1 MEHSL
6 YDALLAYIEQRK
18 QAKLEPL
25 QKARDKALK
34 GAVSQEQEAIANA
47 DYAEKAAPIEAK
59 YEPIQWVTDAAKRAK
74 QVSLATHCPKFVY
87 SDARASSMLV
97 TEIDKSESRYL
108 TSYSLT
114 DKAIDAVGNAA
125 ALDVARFLKIT
136 VEGESLISQ
145 LQAGHINVLKP
156 LTDDAT
162 LLDTWRAGFSLA
174 LGDQVLSAHNL
185 IKQTYFPVNEGEYHL
200 LCPLYSSSLAHTLY
214 TKVRATRFGERV
226 KAIREAKSKQYYHPE
241 PLQAFPR
248 TVKQTFGGSKPQNVS
263 QLNSERHGEGFLLNA
278 APPSYQQQPEDPS
291 KQTSIFNRH
300 LAYQA
305 SHLIHD
311 FRTFLASLTERDRNF
326 ATRYRRD
333 HDFIL
338 PLTDLVF
345 DYAAR
350 VQQQV
355 PAGWSQGT
363 DDQACRLKREHAL
376 WLDVYNPDDQ
386 FQRERDAQAWL
397 DTVASDFAAWLLRQ
411 LEDKQHYLLGDTEF
425 NYIRKVFVT
434 QLKAFERDTP
444 QFEEIQ

>member
-1 MEHSL
+1 MEHRL

-34 GAVSQEQEAIANA
+34 AAASQEQEAIANA

-59 YEPIQWVTDAAKRAK
+59 FEPIHWITDAATRAK
-74 QVSLATHCPKFVY
+74 QISLATHCPKFTHG
-87 SDARASSMLV
+87 DAKATSMLV
-97 TEIDKSESRYL
+97 TEVDKSESRYL

-114 DKAIDAVGNAA
+114 DKAIDADCNAA
-125 ALDVARFLKIT
+125 VLDVARFLKVT

-145 LQAGHINVLKP
+145 LQAGHINALKP
-156 LTDDAT
+156 LIDDAT
-162 LLDTWRAGFSLA
+162 LLETWRAGFSLA
-174 LGDQVLSAHNL
+174 LNDQTLSAHNL
-185 IKQTYFPVNEGEYHL
+185 TKQTYFPVNEGEYLL
-200 LCPLYSSSLAHTLY
+200 LCPLYSSSLAHALY
-214 TKVRATRFGERV
+214 NKVRATRFGEKV
-226 KAIREAKSKQYYHPE
+226 KAIREAKNKQYYHPE
-241 PLQAFPR
+241 RWEIFPH
-248 TVKQTFGGSKPQNVS
+248 TVKQAFGGTNKQNIS
-263 QLNSERHGEGFLLNA
+263 LLNSNRQGEGFLLNA

-291 KQTSIFNRH
+291 KQTSIFNLR

-305 SHLIHD
+305 SHLLHD
-311 FRTFLASLTERDRNF
+311 FRAFLASLTERDRNF

-363 DDQACRLKREHAL
+363 DDQACRLKREHAI
-376 WLDVYNPDDQ
+376 WLDVHNPDDQ

-425 NYIRKVFVT
+425 NYIRKVFLT

-444 QFEEIQ
+444 QFEENR

>member
-34 GAVSQEQEAIANA
+34 AAASQEQEAIANA
-47 DYAEKAAPIEAK
+47 DYAEKATPIEAK
-59 YEPIQWVTDAAKRAK
+59 FEPIHWVTDAATRAK
-74 QVSLATHCPKFVY
+74 QISLATHCPKFVH

-97 TEIDKSESRYL
+97 TEIDKSESHYL

-114 DKAIDAVGNAA
+114 EKAIDAVGNAA

-145 LQAGHINVLKP
+145 LQAGHINALKP
-156 LTDDAT
+156 LTDDAN
-162 LLDTWRAGFSLA
+162 LLETWRAGFSLA

-200 LCPLYSSSLAHTLY
+200 LCPLYSSNLAHTLY
-214 TKVRATRFGERV
+214 NKVRATRYGEKV
-226 KAIREAKSKQYYHPE
+226 KAIREAKNKQHYHPE
-241 PLQAFPR
+241 RLEAFPR

-291 KQTSIFNRH
+291 KQTSIFNRR
-300 LAYQA
+300 LAYQT

-311 FRTFLASLTERDRNF
+311 FRSFLASLTERDRNF

-363 DDQACRLKREHAL
+363 DVQAYRLKREHAL

-386 FQRERDAQAWL
+386 FQRERGAQGWL

-425 NYIRKVFVT
+425 NYIRKVFLT

-444 QFEEIQ
+444 QFEEIR

>member
-6 YDALLAYIEQRK
+6 NEKLLDDIEQNK
-18 QAKLEPL
+18 QVKLDPE
-25 QKARDKALK
+25 QKALNKALK
-34 GAVSQEQEAIANA
+34 AAASEEQVAIANA

-59 YEPIQWVTDAAKRAK
+59 YEPIRWITDAARRAK
-74 QVSLATHCPKFVY
+74 QISLATHCPKFTHG
-87 SDARASSMLV
+87 DAKATSMLV
-97 TEIDKSESRYL
+97 TEVDKSESSYL

-114 DKAIDAVGNAA
+114 EKAIDAVGNAA
-125 ALDVARFLKIT
+125 AMDVARFLKVT

-145 LQAGHINVLKP
+145 LQAGHINALKP
-156 LTDDAT
+156 LTDDVT
-162 LLDTWRAGFSLA
+162 LLETWRAGFSLA
-174 LGDQVLSAHNL
+174 LNDQTLSAHNL

-214 TKVRATRFGERV
+214 AKVRATRFGEKV
-226 KAIREAKSKQYYHPE
+226 KAIREAKNKQHYHPE
-241 PLQAFPR
+241 SLKAFPR

-263 QLNSERHGEGFLLNA
+263 QLNSERHGEGFLLHA

-291 KQTSIFNRH
+291 KQTSIFNRR

-305 SHLIHD
+305 SHLLHD
-311 FRTFLASLTERDRNF
+311 FRAFLASLTERDRNF

-338 PLTDLVF
+338 PLTDVVF

-355 PAGWSQGT
+355 SAGWSKGA
-363 DDQACRLKREHAL
+363 DDKACRLKREHAL
-376 WLDVYNPDDQ
+376 WLDVYNPDAQ
-386 FQRERDAQAWL
+386 FQREREAQDWL

-411 LEDKQHYLLGDTEF
+411 LEDKKHYLLGGTEF
-425 NYIRKVFVT
+425 NYIRKVFLT

-444 QFEEIQ
+444 QFEETR

>member
-1 MEHSL
+1 
-6 YDALLAYIEQRK
+6 
-18 QAKLEPL
+18 
-25 QKARDKALK
+25 
-34 GAVSQEQEAIANA
+34 
-47 DYAEKAAPIEAK
+47 
-59 YEPIQWVTDAAKRAK
+59 
-74 QVSLATHCPKFVY
+74 
-87 SDARASSMLV
+87 MLV
-97 TEIDKSESRYL
+97 TDIDKSEFRYL

-145 LQAGHINVLKP
+145 LQAGHISVLKP
-156 LTDDAT
+156 LTDDAN
-162 LLDTWRAGFSLA
+162 LLETWRAGFSLA

-214 TKVRATRFGERV
+214 TKVRATRYGEKV
-226 KAIREAKSKQYYHPE
+226 KAIREAKNKQHYHPE
-241 PLQAFPR
+241 RLEAFPR

-291 KQTSIFNRH
+291 KQTSIFNRR

-311 FRTFLASLTERDRNF
+311 FRSFLASLTERDRNF

-363 DDQACRLKREHAL
+363 DVQSCQLKREHAL

-425 NYIRKVFVT
+425 NYIRKVFLT

-444 QFEEIQ
+444 QFEEIR

>member
-6 YDALLAYIEQRK
+6 FDALLAYIEQRK

-34 GAVSQEQEAIANA
+34 AAASQEQEAIANA
-47 DYAEKAAPIEAK
+47 DYAEKATPIEAK
-59 YEPIQWVTDAAKRAK
+59 FEPIHWVTDAATRAK
-74 QVSLATHCPKFVY
+74 QISLATHCPKFVH

-97 TEIDKSESRYL
+97 TDIDKSESHYL

-114 DKAIDAVGNAA
+114 EKAIDAVGNAA

-145 LQAGHINVLKP
+145 LQAGHINALKP
-156 LTDDAT
+156 LTDDAN
-162 LLDTWRAGFSLA
+162 LLETWRAGFSLA

-200 LCPLYSSSLAHTLY
+200 LCPLYSSNLAHTLY
-214 TKVRATRFGERV
+214 TKVRATRYGEKV
-226 KAIREAKSKQYYHPE
+226 KAIREAKNKQHYHPE
-241 PLQAFPR
+241 RLEAFPR

-291 KQTSIFNRH
+291 KQTSIFNRR
-300 LAYQA
+300 LAYQT

-311 FRTFLASLTERDRNF
+311 FRSFLASLTERDRNF

-363 DDQACRLKREHAL
+363 DDQACQLKREHAL

-425 NYIRKVFVT
+425 NYIRKVFLT

-444 QFEEIQ
+444 QFEEIR

>member
-34 GAVSQEQEAIANA
+34 AAASQEQEAIANA
-47 DYAEKAAPIEAK
+47 DYAEKATPIEAK
-59 YEPIQWVTDAAKRAK
+59 FEPIHWVTDAATRAK
-74 QVSLATHCPKFVY
+74 QISLATHCPKFVH

-97 TEIDKSESRYL
+97 TDIDKSEFRYL

-145 LQAGHINVLKP
+145 LQAGHISVLKP
-156 LTDDAT
+156 LTDDAN
-162 LLDTWRAGFSLA
+162 LLETWRAGFSLA

-214 TKVRATRFGERV
+214 TKVRATRYGEKV
-226 KAIREAKSKQYYHPE
+226 KAIREAKNKQHYHPE
-241 PLQAFPR
+241 RLEAFPR

-291 KQTSIFNRH
+291 KQTSIFNRR

-311 FRTFLASLTERDRNF
+311 FRSFLASLTERDRNF

-350 VQQQV
+350 VQLQV
-355 PAGWSQGT
+355 SAGWSQGA
-363 DDQACRLKREHAL
+363 DDKACRLKREHAL
-376 WLDVYNPDDQ
+376 WLDVYNPDAQ
-386 FQRERDAQAWL
+386 FQREREAQDWL

-411 LEDKQHYLLGDTEF
+411 LEDKKHYLLGDTEF
-425 NYIRKVFVT
+425 NYIRKVFLT

-444 QFEEIQ
+444 QFEETR

>member
-34 GAVSQEQEAIANA
+34 AAASQEQEAIANA
-47 DYAEKAAPIEAK
+47 DYAEKATPIEAK
-59 YEPIQWVTDAAKRAK
+59 FEPIQWVTDAATRAK
-74 QVSLATHCPKFVY
+74 QISLATHCPKFVH

-97 TEIDKSESRYL
+97 TENDKSESRYL

-114 DKAIDAVGNAA
+114 EKAIDAVGNAA

-145 LQAGHINVLKP
+145 LQAGHISVLKP
-156 LTDDAT
+156 LTDDAN
-162 LLDTWRAGFSLA
+162 LLETWRAGFSLA

-214 TKVRATRFGERV
+214 TKVRATRYGEKV
-226 KAIREAKSKQYYHPE
+226 KAIREAKNKQHYHPE
-241 PLQAFPR
+241 RLEAFPR

-291 KQTSIFNRH
+291 KQTSIFNRR
-300 LAYQA
+300 LAYQT

-311 FRTFLASLTERDRNF
+311 FRSFLASLTERDRNF

-363 DDQACRLKREHAL
+363 DVQSCQLKREHAL

-425 NYIRKVFVT
+425 NYIRKVFLT

-444 QFEEIQ
+444 QFEEIR

>member
-34 GAVSQEQEAIANA
+34 AAASQEQEAIANA
-47 DYAEKAAPIEAK
+47 DYAEKATPIEAK
-59 YEPIQWVTDAAKRAK
+59 FEPIHWVTDAATRAK
-74 QVSLATHCPKFVY
+74 QISLATHCPKFVH

-97 TEIDKSESRYL
+97 TEIDKSESHYL

-114 DKAIDAVGNAA
+114 EKAIDAVGNAA

-145 LQAGHINVLKP
+145 LQAGHINALKP
-156 LTDDAT
+156 LTDDAN
-162 LLDTWRAGFSLA
+162 LLETWRAGFSLA

-200 LCPLYSSSLAHTLY
+200 LCPLYSSNLAHTLY
-214 TKVRATRFGERV
+214 TKVRATRYGEKV
-226 KAIREAKSKQYYHPE
+226 KAIREAKNKQHYHPE
-241 PLQAFPR
+241 RLEAFPR

-291 KQTSIFNRH
+291 KQTSIFNRR
-300 LAYQA
+300 LAYQT

-311 FRTFLASLTERDRNF
+311 FRSFLASLTERDRNF

-363 DDQACRLKREHAL
+363 DDQACQLKREHAL

-425 NYIRKVFVT
+425 NYIRKVFLT

-444 QFEEIQ
+444 QFEEIR